1 MNEEEAGVL
10 LETTNE
16 ANKDF
21 WVGEHWK
28 LGILISSLKTWF
40 GWGWFLDEMN
50 NEIRVVIDET
60 RKKQRL
66 QIVKWRSGSN
76 LS

>member
-1 MNEEEAGVL
+1 MENTENLEFLSVVL
-10 LETTNE
+10 
-16 ANKDF
+16 KH
-21 WVGEHWK
+21 G
-28 LGILISSLKTWF
+28 LG
-40 GWGWFLDEMN
+40 GWFLDEMN

>member
-28 LGILISSLKTWF
+28 LGFLSVVLKH
-40 GWGWFLDEMN
+40 GLGGWFLDEMN

>member
-40 GWGWFLDEMN
+40 GGFG
-50 NEIRVVIDET
+50 I
-60 RKKQRL
+60 
-66 QIVKWRSGSN
+66 
-76 LS
+76 

>member
-40 GWGWFLDEMN
+40 GGWFLDEMN

>member
-1 MNEEEAGVL
+1 MRQIRIFGLENTENLEFLSVVL
-10 LETTNE
+10 KHGLGG
-16 ANKDF
+16 
-21 WVGEHWK
+21 WV
-28 LGILISSLKTWF
+28 
-40 GWGWFLDEMN
+40 LDEMN

>member
-1 MNEEEAGVL
+1 MVWGV
-10 LETTNE
+10 
-16 ANKDF
+16 
-21 WVGEHWK
+21 G
-28 LGILISSLKTWF
+28 
-40 GWGWFLDEMN
+40 FLDEMN